1 MRLFNILDADESQ
14 WMLNKALMVD
24 KIIDSKISQSK
35 NSCSTY
41 HLQELQHERFFTQR
55 LIIELTGKNNQIED
69 CQRILEKQ
77 SSLLAIIERKFPKFP
92 SILAMHWEQLILK
105 DHLDKSNSEKRD
117 TLRQAISTP
126 DVILKLEEMSI
137 NPSGNTFAILKVIT

>member
-1 MRLFNILDADESQ
+1 
-14 WMLNKALMVD
+14 MLKKALIVD
-24 KIIDSKISQSK
+24 EIIDSKISESK
-35 NSCSTY
+35 NSSSTY
-41 HLQELQHERFFTQR
+41 HFQELQHERFFTQR
-55 LIIELTGKNNQIED
+55 LIIELTGKDNQIED

-92 SILAMHWEQLILK
+92 SIVAMHWEQLILK

-117 TLRQAISTP
+117 TLLSQAISTP

-137 NPSGNTFAILKVIT
+137 NPSGNTFVILKVIR